1 MDSGVVLAGVVG
13 ASAVVCLLLS
23 PAVRTVG
30 SFYGGL
36 SVSGRPPGLVT
47 LVLSQV
53 TTWIFARSLMNA
65 AILGYFYGIA
75 GALAYAAYYFSFLT
89 GAAIVRSLRRAP
101 GSNPGGDPG
110 PGGSPDGGHG
120 SVQSFLAGCFGRA
133 GTACYNAV
141 VSVRLVSEVFA
152 NLLVVGLL
160 FGAAG
165 SGANTLAVLAV
176 GALTLGY
183 SMLGGLYSSL
193 RTDVFQMVL
202 FLALLAVLGGLVI
215 AGGTVSPV
223 AIAGS
228 SPDGTG
234 PGWVLLAVALLQV
247 LSYPLHDPVMMDR
260 GFLSDTRTAV
270 RSFLHATWLS
280 IACVLA
286 FGLLGVHAGLNAL
299 PGESLV
305 PTLFRLFGEGP
316 MLVFNAVLVVSAMST
331 LDSTYSSAAKLAVVD
346 MGLAAPTVRNGRIAM
361 AAFAAA
367 GLGMVFLG
375 SNDLFEATAVSGTAA
390 MYLAPV
396 ILFSLWARVA
406 VPVWSYL
413 VAFAAACGGAALYF
427 LGSSGYT
434 TLVADLTGY
443 AHKYTHLL
451 VICVAVLAVG
461 IGAFAVGAAG
471 MRRAR

>member
-1 MDSGVVLAGVVG
+1 
-13 ASAVVCLLLS
+13 
-23 PAVRTVG
+23 
-30 SFYGGL
+30 
-36 SVSGRPPGLVT
+36 
-47 LVLSQV
+47 
-53 TTWIFARSLMNA
+53 
-65 AILGYFYGIA
+65 
-75 GALAYAAYYFSFLT
+75 
-89 GAAIVRSLRRAP
+89 
-101 GSNPGGDPG
+101 
-110 PGGSPDGGHG
+110 
-120 SVQSFLAGCFGRA
+120 
-133 GTACYNAV
+133 
-141 VSVRLVSEVFA
+141 
-152 NLLVVGLL
+152 
-160 FGAAG
+160 
-165 SGANTLAVLAV
+165 
-176 GALTLGY
+176 
-183 SMLGGLYSSL
+183 
-193 RTDVFQMVL
+193 
-202 FLALLAVLGGLVI
+202 
-215 AGGTVSPV
+215 
-223 AIAGS
+223 
-228 SPDGTG
+228 
-234 PGWVLLAVALLQV
+234 
-247 LSYPLHDPVMMDR
+247 
-260 GFLSDTRTAV
+260 
-270 RSFLHATWLS
+270 
-280 IACVLA
+280 
-286 FGLLGVHAGLNAL
+286 
-299 PGESLV
+299 V